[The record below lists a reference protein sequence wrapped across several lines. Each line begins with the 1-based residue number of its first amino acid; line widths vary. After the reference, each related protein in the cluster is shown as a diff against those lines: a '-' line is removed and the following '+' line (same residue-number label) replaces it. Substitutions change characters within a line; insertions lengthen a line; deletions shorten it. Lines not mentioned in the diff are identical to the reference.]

1 MSAEESFW
9 QRELTGRKLVFWI
22 FWWGLHWG
30 LFAYG
35 WHSQVSNERLA
46 GLNTLGYSVWMS
58 RGAGLP
64 LALDGG
70 LILLPMC
77 RNIIRVL
84 RPKIPFLPL
93 DESQWFHR
101 QTAYAMLLF
110 TIIHTTSH
118 YVNFFNVE
126 KTQIRPLTAL
136 QIHYTEPGGI
146 TGHVMLLCMV
156 LMFTTAHSKIRH
168 QCFEA
173 FWYTHHLFIIFMLS
187 FYTHATGCF
196 VRDDALPHSPFEGK
210 QFWNHC
216 IGYQAWRYTLVA
228 GALYMAERLWREV
241 RASRETEITK
251 VVRHP
256 YNAMEI
262 QFKKPSMTY
271 KSGQW
276 LFLQIPA
283 ISAYQ
288 WHPFT
293 ITSCPSDSY
302 ISVHIRQ
309 VGDFTKALAEL
320 LGINDDQRYPANM
333 DPMGVYEVAVQNGAR
348 LPTIRIDGPYG
359 APAEDVFDNEIA
371 VLIGTGI
378 GVTPWASILKNIW
391 HRRNNAGRVPMRLRR
406 VEFIWVCRDMSS
418 FEWFQS
424 LLKSLERQQNGQG
437 GDFLRIHTYLTQK
450 LDIDTAQ
457 NIVLNSV
464 GTEVDPLT
472 QLRTGTQF
480 GRPDFVKL
488 FTALRTG
495 ILDQSYIGGLDA
507 SLRTNVGVYFC
518 GPSAAARNIKKAC
531 KKASNEEV
539 RFSFWKEHF

>member
-1 MSAEESFW
+1 MSDGESFW
-9 QRELTGRKLVFWI
+9 KRELTGRKLTFWI
-22 FWWGLHWG
+22 FWWGIHWG

-35 WHSQVSNERLA
+35 WYSQITNARLA
-46 GLNTLGYSVWMS
+46 GLNTLLYSVWLS
-58 RGAGLP
+58 RGAGLV
-64 LALDGG
+64 LAFDGG

-77 RNIIRVL
+77 RNLLRFL
-84 RPKIPFLPL
+84 RPKITIIPL
-93 DESQWFHR
+93 DESQWLHR

-110 TIIHTTSH
+110 TIIHTTAH

-126 KTQIRPLTAL
+126 KTQIRPTTAL
-136 QIHYTEPGGI
+136 NIHYRDAGGI
-146 TGHVMLLCMV
+146 TGHIMLLCMV

-173 FWYTHHLFIIFMLS
+173 FWYTHHLFIIFMLG

-196 VRDDALPHSPFEGK
+196 VRDDALPHSPFAGK
-210 QFWNHC
+210 EFWGHC
-216 IGYQAWRYTLVA
+216 IGYQAWRITIVP
-228 GALYMAERLWREV
+228 GIIYMFERLYREL
-241 RASRETEITK
+241 RARKETEITK

-262 QFKKPSMTY
+262 QFKKPSMSY

-276 LFLQIPA
+276 LFLQVPA

-293 ITSCPSDSY
+293 ITSCPSDPY

-309 VGDFTKALAEL
+309 VGDFTKALAEV
-320 LGINDDQRYPANM
+320 LGINNDDAYKGM
-333 DPMGVYEVAVQNGAR
+333 DPMGVYEVAVQNGMT
-348 LPTIRIDGPYG
+348 LPKLRIDGPYG
-359 APAEDVFDNEIA
+359 APAEDVFNNEIA
-371 VLIGTGI
+371 VLVGTGI

-391 HRRNNAGRVPMRLRR
+391 HRRNSAGRTPMRLRR

-418 FEWFQS
+418 FEWFQT
-424 LLKSLERQQNGQG
+424 LLQSLERQQNGHG

-464 GTEVDPLT
+464 GQEVDPLT

-480 GRPDFVKL
+480 GRPDFEKL
-488 FTALRTG
+488 FTALREG
-495 ILDQSYIGGLDA
+495 ILNQTYIGGLDA

-518 GPSAAARNIKKAC
+518 GPSAAARNIKKSC
-531 KKASNEEV
+531 KKVSTDEV